1 MYNNKYIFS
10 AIETSFEIFLML
22 LVPRLK
28 CEKYE
33 IKLKLFDLPDNR
45 TKVRALVKYLDTM
58 EEGMNHQICLV

>member
-1 MYNNKYIFS
+1 
-10 AIETSFEIFLML
+10 ML